1 MYPGCPSPFFCK
13 SAYIINQSFLE
24 QVSQCSTITPF
35 RVYFTA
41 SCKISLCG
49 TFMQRGAFMTRP
61 QKGESLIKTKGVH
74 LRMSETEYEILS
86 EKAIATNMSISDFI
100 EKETPRREIC
110 LCLFAH
116 YNRQRFHSLPK
127 FPLNRYP
134 TPRTVCI
141 YTGCPGSSSI
151 FSLMLQICRITTL

>member
-1 MYPGCPSPFFCK
+1 MGISFPHTLDRNQRYAYWFPFTWSQRDDSPSL
-13 SAYIINQSFLE
+13 S
-24 QVSQCSTITPF
+24 
-35 RVYFTA
+35 FTA

-61 QKGESLIKTKGVH
+61 KKGESLIKTKGVH

-127 FPLNRYP
+127 FPLNRYT
-134 TPRTVCI
+134 TPHTVCI